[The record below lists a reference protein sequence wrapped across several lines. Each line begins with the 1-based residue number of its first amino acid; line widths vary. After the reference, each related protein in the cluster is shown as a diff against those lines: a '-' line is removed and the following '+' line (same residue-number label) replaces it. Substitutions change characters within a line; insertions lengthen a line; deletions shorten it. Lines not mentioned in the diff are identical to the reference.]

1 MSKELLTIGGN
12 RTLCRQALVLSI
24 AVAFAACASSSTAH
38 SGAQAGGGSGGGASA
53 SSGGIAGGVD
63 AGVAGQGGSAAGAG
77 GSTTSPDTG
86 PHLWGGVAF
95 PWKIFDGSVP
105 DVPYATGSGKTW
117 FCDPVLGNDSYDGT
131 SFTFQSGRKGPRKS
145 LSALLAGG
153 SVKAGDTVL
162 LGGGIYR
169 EYPDFGNVSGTAS
182 SQITIGSYGRGTGA
196 PILDG
201 GLKPSVWTKYSAQ
214 GQTTVWQTSMAGFS
228 EINASQ
234 PVLGI
239 YVNNGTTE
247 SALREVP
254 HGQLAD
260 YGDGLP
266 PNQTQTGIT
275 DGSNK
280 WYFDTRAN
288 VLYADFGGT
297 LGSADPKAADISVL
311 FNTHNKSTAQILV
324 NIYNGTSYLSFVGL
338 TIRASSWDGVYAEA
352 ANGIVFD
359 HCDVKFNGG
368 GGIALESGS
377 GTSVTYSRLWMNV
390 LDNWPRFNNG
400 NVTGGW
406 PGALSWFASS
416 NALSQGNVVYQNG
429 GEGMI
434 FYGTVKGH
442 TPTTSVNNA
451 ERNNIIY
458 DNWSVNM
465 YVDNTQNLRSE
476 ANFVFQHPRDASQTF
491 DNLLSI
497 SDGYNSDWGRR
508 MFPVNLSLADEGGSS
523 DDNNAYLSN
532 ITVINNIFAGGQRG
546 FLDYD
551 DETATQHHGLK
562 NSVIANNT
570 FILGSAL
577 MPGNQGY
584 GWSHL
589 LWGGPADASV
599 NSLVENN
606 LFLITANSGDNFVA
620 AMEAGAGPG
629 ITCDYNLYSG
639 TAQFLSVDTE
649 QDFATWKT
657 AHKGWDQ
664 NSAVADALLVDSAQ
678 FNQTAAQNPV
688 YDWSKAVPQAGS
700 PARGSGTDLSNLVDS
715 DFSGVTRASGS
726 FDVGACL

>member
-1 MSKELLTIGGN
+1 MTIK
-12 RTLCRQALVLSI
+12 SI
-24 AVAFAACASSSTAH
+24 GIQRRATFGLAMAAVFSACSSSSTAH
-38 SGAQAGGGSGGGASA
+38 NGRQGGSGGGASA
-53 SSGGIAGGVD
+53 SLGGIAGGVD
-63 AGVAGQGGSAAGAG
+63 AGVAGQGGAG

-86 PHLWGGVAF
+86 THQWGGVAF

-117 FCDPVLGNDSYDGT
+117 FCNPVLGSDSYDGT
-131 SFTFQSGRKGPRKS
+131 SFTFLTGRKGPMKS
-145 LSALLAGG
+145 LSALLASG

-169 EYPDFGNVSGTAS
+169 EYPDFGNTSGTANAR
-182 SQITIGSYGRGTGA
+182 ITIGSYGRGTGA

-201 GLKPSVWTKYSAQ
+201 GLKPSAWTKYSAQ

-239 YVNNGTTE
+239 YVNDGTTE
-247 SALREVP
+247 SALREVA

-280 WYFDTRAN
+280 WYFDTRAA

-297 LGSADPKAADISVL
+297 LGGADPKTADISIL
-311 FNTHNKSTAQILV
+311 FDSHSKGSTQLLV
-324 NIYNGTSYLSFVGL
+324 NLYNGANFLSFVGL

-377 GTSVTYSRLWMNV
+377 GSTVMYSRIWMNV
-390 LDNWPRFNNG
+390 LQNWPRFNNG

-406 PGALSWFASS
+406 PGGLSWFASS

-442 TPTTSVNNA
+442 TPTTSVNNV

-476 ANFVFQHPRDASQTF
+476 GNFVFQHPRDTSQTF

-570 FILGSAL
+570 LILGKEL

-589 LWGGPADASV
+589 LWGGAPDASV
-599 NSLVENN
+599 SSLVENN
-606 LFLITANSGDNFVA
+606 IFLITAATGDNFAA

-639 TAQFLSVDTE
+639 AAQFLSVDTE
-649 QDFATWKT
+649 QDFVTWKT

-664 NSAVADALLVDSAQ
+664 NSALADAMLVDSAE
-678 FNQTAAQNPV
+678 FNQTAAQKPV
-688 YDWSKAVPQAGS
+688 YDWSKAVPLPGS
-700 PARGSGTDLSNLVDS
+700 RARGSGTDLSKLVGS
-715 DFSGVTRASGS
+715 DFSGAARASGT